1 MKTTRLLSSC
11 VIFILSFLFLYFSSN
26 LIAQETKNTS
36 NFEKYKDKRTRN
48 FFVIGE
54 KTVDSTGN
62 NVHQG
67 IRYLRNYDKIN
78 TFSILD
84 VKLDDKEDFIPFF
97 EEKNINLLIV
107 AELKKKNEETWNRIS
122 IMNKY
127 TWEVEKCSVFNE
139 KKKEKLTKPAN
150 KEKKE
155 EPTKPANKEKKE
167 KLTKPEE
174 HEHMKTFYVAD
185 LILSENPFIKK
196 GDRVQAL
203 FFFDVDKDRMY
214 LEDLKEAQQK
224 SLSIMSIDAQ
234 QMYLITVGSTP
245 QKYSAKDGDEIRL
258 RFIRAEYPIE
268 TLPFIKQER
277 KDFVYIPS
285 PTSFADLISIED
297 EIRFEFK
304 DFGFKLKIV
313 PSLVFGSRMGSEF
326 DREEFNPK
334 KQNPAFGSN
343 MYITYEGRSWIFRLL
358 KYLPGIHFSFLK
370 LRDSNEPKFTLG
382 FVTPILPGLRK
393 YFGIFYGW
401 YSLDIKD
408 PVVGIT
414 FSTNLDIE
422 VLVKRT
428 KEKKEKD

>member
-1 MKTTRLLSSC
+1 MKTTRLLSNC
-11 VIFILSFLFLYFSSN
+11 VIFILSFLFLYFTSN

-36 NFEKYKDKRTRN
+36 NFEKYKDERTRN
-48 FFVIGE
+48 FFLIGE

-67 IRYLRNYDKIN
+67 IRNLRNHDKIN

-84 VKLDDKEDFIPFF
+84 VKLNDKKDFISFL
-97 EEKNINLLIV
+97 ECKNINLLLV

-139 KKKEKLTKPAN
+139 
-150 KEKKE
+150 EKKE
-155 EPTKPANKEKKE
+155 EPTKPANEEKKE
-167 KLTKPEE
+167 KLTKPKE

-203 FFFDVDKDRMY
+203 FFFDVHKDRIY
-214 LEDLKEAQQK
+214 FKDLKEAQQK

-277 KDFVYIPS
+277 KERKDIPS
-285 PTSFADLISIED
+285 PINFADLISIED

-326 DREEFNPK
+326 DNEEFNPK

-343 MYITYEGRSWIFRLL
+343 VYITYEGRSWISRQFF
-358 KYLPGIHFSFLK
+358 KILPGIHFSFLK
-370 LRDSNEPKFTLG
+370 LKDSNEPKFTFG
-382 FVTPILPGLRK
+382 FVTSILPGLRK
-393 YFGIFYGW
+393 YFGIFIGW
-401 YSLDIKD
+401 LNLDKKD

-414 FSTNLDIE
+414 FSTNIDIE
-422 VLVKRT
+422 FLVSRERT
-428 KEKKEKD
+428 KEKK